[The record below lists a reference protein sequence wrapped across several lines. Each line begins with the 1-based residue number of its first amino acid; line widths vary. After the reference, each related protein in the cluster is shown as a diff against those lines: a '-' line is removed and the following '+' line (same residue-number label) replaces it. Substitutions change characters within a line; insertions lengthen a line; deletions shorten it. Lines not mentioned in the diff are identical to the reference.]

1 MAIIRSITLSTGKK
15 IIFGLWP
22 FSDGARLENCKFG
35 ALFVATKRN
44 GVYTI
49 LYNPYTKAEIREL
62 RYIATGYN
70 DDNFVW
76 PPVEP
81 SDNYCNYVVPIGCVM
96 VNNQQTGQ
104 AEWQIR
110 LPFTWLNNSYYVAGK
125 IFSYYYA
132 DGSGGYINSEAPN
145 GTPAVA
151 APAVP
156 FCNFLVSQQIIATKY
171 TGFYSNYD
179 GTKGLWFSQSNSYVI
194 GIPERM
200 DEREDTIPGGGGIS
214 YDDDDNPYGTET
226 SIFGGGDGD
235 FDDAGVDDI
244 TKIDVPD
251 VPSVSVTGC
260 GFIKIY
266 NPSKSQL
273 LSLSSFL
280 WSSAFDIDSFKK
292 LFSDPMEAIIGL
304 GVVPVTPS
312 IGGSANVKFG
322 DIDSGVSMPVVNNQY
337 IQKSMGTVSVKKYVG
352 CFMDYSPYTSIQIYL
367 PYIGIR
373 ELSPDDVMND
383 TIQLDYNIDV
393 LSGGCAALIST
404 AKKGLLYQYNG
415 SCIANIPLTAINYSG
430 AIQNA
435 VSALGSVATT
445 VVGAVSGAAPLAA
458 MGVAGL
464 ATSAANTAVNSKPQV
479 QRSGSMGGAAGLMSS
494 QKPYLIINRPR
505 MSVPDKLNKFSGNT
519 CNVTMKLSACT
530 GFTMIDTIHLSGMK
544 CTDNERDE
552 LMNILRQGVIF

>member
-1 MAIIRSITLSTGKK
+1 MSLVRAIQLSTGKVVK
-15 IIFGLWP
+15 MGTFT
-22 FSDGARLENCKFG
+22 FSDGVTQNTTVFG
-35 ALFVATKRN
+35 ALYVAKVRN
-44 GVYTI
+44 GTLNVV
-49 LYNPYTKAEIREL
+49 YNPYTKAEIREL
-62 RYIATGYN
+62 RYITTGI
-70 DDNFVW
+70 DDNNFTW
-76 PPVEP
+76 PPQFV
-81 SDNYCNYVVPIGCVM
+81 NNGNYVCTIANVM
-96 VNNQQTGQ
+96 VAGQ
-104 AEWQIR
+104 GESHYELR
-110 LPFTWLNNSYYVAGK
+110 VPFAGK
-125 IFSYYYA
+125 NKEPGMKY
-132 DGSGGYINSEAPN
+132 DSGLGARGEGIYINGERGDGMAWSDS
-145 GTPAVA
+145 TPA
-151 APAVP
+151 PW
-156 FCNFLVSQQIIATKY
+156 FDYNSLFNIIRSKYQGFLRTGTYYPWSFSGDY
-171 TGFYSNYD
+171 TVVTDFESMD
-179 GTKGLWFSQSNSYVI
+179 GRADSV
-194 GIPERM
+194 
-200 DEREDTIPGGGGIS
+200 PGGAGIS
-214 YDDDDNPYGTET
+214 YDDDNNPYGTET

-235 FDDAGVDDI
+235 YEGAGIDDI
-244 TKIDVPD
+244 SKIPVPD
-251 VPSVSVTGC
+251 VPSISVTGC

-280 WSSAFDIDSFKK
+280 WSNAFDIDSFKK

-304 GVVPVTPS
+304 GVVPVSPS
-312 IGGSANVKFG
+312 VGGSASVKFG

-337 IQKSMGTVSVKKYVG
+337 IQKNMGTVSVKKYVG

-404 AKKGLLYQYNG
+404 SKKGLLYQYNG

-464 ATSAANTAVNSKPQV
+464 ATSAANTAVNSKPQI

-505 MSVPDKLNKFSGNT
+505 MSVPDKLNTFSGNT
-519 CNVTMKLSACT
+519 CNVTMKLSGCK

>member
-1 MAIIRSITLSTGKK
+1 MSSNLVRFITLSTGKVVNVG
-15 IIFGLWP
+15 IFG
-22 FSDGARLENCKFG
+22 FGMYTSVTTKFG
-35 ALFVATKRN
+35 ALYVGKITG
-44 GVYTI
+44 GVQTH

-62 RYIATGYN
+62 RFLATGVDN
-70 DDNFVW
+70 DNFSW
-76 PPVEP
+76 PPTASNDCYIIVP
-81 SDNYCNYVVPIGCVM
+81 FLSCMQDVSGSAQYVTMWPFNTSGTPTYKFITSGIPNLGIFING
-96 VNNQQTGQ
+96 VNPAGLAWADRTPASGTHANFNFDTSATSITG
-104 AEWQIR
+104 E
-110 LPFTWLNNSYYVAGK
+110 Y
-125 IFSYYYA
+125 
-132 DGSGGYINSEAPN
+132 GGYMSTGTEYPYDNSSAY
-145 GTPAVA
+145 
-151 APAVP
+151 
-156 FCNFLVSQQIIATKY
+156 VSPSIETL
-171 TGFYSNYD
+171 S
-179 GTKGLWFSQSNSYVI
+179 
-194 GIPERM
+194 ERA
-200 DEREDTIPGGGGIS
+200 EQIPGGGGIS
-214 YDDDDNPYGTET
+214 YDDDGNPYGGNT
-226 SIFGGGDGD
+226 STFGGNDGAG
-235 FDDAGVDDI
+235 DDAGIDDI
-244 TKIDVPD
+244 TKIPVPD
-251 VPSVSVTGC
+251 IPSVSVTGC

-273 LSLSSFL
+273 LALSSFL

-304 GVVPVTPS
+304 GVVPVSPS

-322 DIDSGVSMPVVNNQY
+322 DVDSGVSMPVVNNQY
-337 IQKSMGTVSVKKYVG
+337 IQKNMGSVSVKKYVG

-404 AKKGLLYQYNG
+404 SKKGLLYQYNG

-430 AIQNA
+430 SIQNA

-464 ATSAANTAVNSKPQV
+464 ATSAANTAVNSKPQI

-505 MSVPDKLNKFSGNT
+505 MSVPDKLNTFSGNT
-519 CNVTMKLSACT
+519 CNVTMKLSGCK

-544 CTDNERDE
+544 CTNDERDE
-552 LMNILRQGVIF
+552 LMNILQQGVIF

>member
-1 MAIIRSITLSTGKK
+1 MSLVRAIQLSTGKTVK
-15 IIFGLWP
+15 MGTFT
-22 FSDGARLENCKFG
+22 FSDGIIQNSTEFG
-35 ALFVATKRN
+35 ALYVAKVRN
-44 GVYTI
+44 GTLNV

-62 RYIATGYN
+62 RYITTGV
-70 DDNFVW
+70 DDNNFNW
-76 PPVEP
+76 PPVIGT
-81 SDNYCNYVVPIGCVM
+81 SNGNYICTIANVM
-96 VNNQQTGQ
+96 VAGQ
-104 AEWQIR
+104 GE
-110 LPFTWLNNSYYVAGK
+110 SYYEMRVP
-125 IFSYYYA
+125 FSGNNKEPTIKF
-132 DGSGGYINSEAPN
+132 DSGLGLTGEGIYINGERGDGMAWSDS
-145 GTPAVA
+145 TPA
-151 APAVP
+151 PW
-156 FCNFLVSQQIIATKY
+156 FDYNTLFNNIRSKYQGFLPTGTYYPWSFSDDY
-171 TGFYSNYD
+171 TVVTDFASMD
-179 GTKGLWFSQSNSYVI
+179 GRADS
-194 GIPERM
+194 
-200 DEREDTIPGGGGIS
+200 IPGGAGIS
-214 YDDDDNPYGTET
+214 YDDDNNPYGTET

-235 FDDAGVDDI
+235 YEGAGIDDI
-244 TKIDVPD
+244 SKIPVPD

-280 WSSAFDIDSFKK
+280 WSSAFDVDSFKK
-292 LFSDPMEAIIGL
+292 LFSEPMEAIIGL
-304 GVVPVTPS
+304 GVVPVSPS

-322 DIDSGVSMPVVNNQY
+322 YIDSGVSMPVVNNQY
-337 IQKSMGTVSVKKYVG
+337 IQKNMGSVSVKKYVG

-383 TIQLDYNIDV
+383 TIQLNYNIDV

-404 AKKGLLYQYNG
+404 SKKGLLYQYNG

-445 VVGAVSGAAPLAA
+445 VVGAVSGSAPLTA

-464 ATSAANTAVNSKPQV
+464 AKSAANTAVNTKPQI

-505 MSVPDKLNKFSGNT
+505 MSVPDKLNTFSGNT
-519 CNVTMKLSACT
+519 CNVTMKLSGCK